1 MNSVRG
7 CAGAP
12 VREILHCAAYAF
24 EHFVFMSIFLTG
36 ENPTD
41 LTHMNGPAANKFGC
55 CLLMHGGEE
64 GVQLYLRYEEKRKS
78 RVFIRGVQPR
88 LCCIDGR
95 LLHSSPCQTKTE
107 NAD

>member
-12 VREILHCAAYAF
+12 VREILHYAAYAF

-41 LTHMNGPAANKFGC
+41 LTHMNGPAANTFGC
-55 CLLMHGGEE
+55 CLLMHGGED

-78 RVFIRGVQPR
+78 HVF
-88 LCCIDGR
+88 
-95 LLHSSPCQTKTE
+95 SPTK
-107 NAD
+107 AFQMYV